1 MRLSVSVVAV
11 MRLYSHKRMTQ
22 CLIFAVLSLLFISQD
37 NTALTMFLEPVNL
50 STGPLLMGMLTK
62 ISKYYSNAKT

>member
-1 MRLSVSVVAV
+1 MRLSVSVAAV
-11 MRLYSHKRMTQ
+11 MRLYSHLWNSFHKRMTQ

-37 NTALTMFLEPVNL
+37 NIVLTMFLEHMNL

-62 ISKYYSNAKT
+62 SSKT